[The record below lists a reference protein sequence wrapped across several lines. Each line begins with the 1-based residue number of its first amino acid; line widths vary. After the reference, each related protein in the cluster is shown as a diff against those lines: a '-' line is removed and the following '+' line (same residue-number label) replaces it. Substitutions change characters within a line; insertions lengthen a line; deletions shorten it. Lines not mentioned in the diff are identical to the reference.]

1 MKELNK
7 LQKNSFSIK
16 IPTFEGPLDLLLYLI
31 KRNEIDIYDI
41 PIAKITEQFL
51 QYLDFMKTL
60 AIENIS
66 EYILMAAYLIHLK
79 TCMLLPKHNLLEE
92 EGTQEEEDPR
102 LPLVKQ
108 LLAYK
113 ELKKAIENIEKLYE
127 QQKYIFFKED
137 ETQNEQIISL
147 EEISVSSLI
156 ISFFSLIKKKKQE
169 IIYIPPITIRME
181 DKISEII
188 ALLRKNKF
196 LKLSTLIYDK
206 QLSEIITYFIAI
218 LELIKRKK
226 IKAFQDKEF
235 SEIYFFNKK
244 SANKIKL
251 IKD

>member
-1 MKELNK
+1 MQENAF
-7 LQKNSFSIK
+7 NIK
-16 IPTFEGPLDLLLYLI
+16 IPTFEGPLDLLLFLI
-31 KRNEIDIYDI
+31 KKNEIDISDI

-51 QYLDFMKTL
+51 QYLDFMKIL

-79 TCMLLPKHNLLEE
+79 TCMLLPKHNII
-92 EGTQEEEDPR
+92 QEAAMQEEDPR

-113 ELKKAIENIEKLYE
+113 ELKKATENIEKLYE

-137 ETQNEQIISL
+137 ETQNEQTISL
-147 EEISVSSLI
+147 EEISVSSLV

-169 IIYIPPITIRME
+169 IIYMQPLSMRME

-196 LKLSTLIYDK
+196 LKLSALMCYK

-235 SEIYFFNKK
+235 SEIYIFSKK
-244 SANKIKL
+244 SAKKIKL
-251 IKD
+251 IKE